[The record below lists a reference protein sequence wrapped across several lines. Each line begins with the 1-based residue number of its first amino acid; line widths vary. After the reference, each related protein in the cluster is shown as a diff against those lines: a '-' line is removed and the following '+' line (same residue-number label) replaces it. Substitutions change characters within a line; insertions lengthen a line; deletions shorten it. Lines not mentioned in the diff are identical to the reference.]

1 MSITNGAAEKTVRAF
16 LDAYLKKRDINTV
29 LSLLTDEIQ
38 WIGIGTDG
46 SLCGIQKVE
55 AALKEE
61 YSQDPEPYLP
71 ELTNSCETSVS
82 QDDAVFMAD
91 LTIMR
96 PVSSGPLF
104 TLKARI
110 SAACIHT
117 PDGWK
122 IAAVHMSAP
131 SVLQGVSGSV
141 SQDTGED
148 LLNHSVFLNIDQ
160 NKQAILQNHRLA
172 AQLEARNQIL
182 NIALEHTSICEF
194 YYYPLIRT
202 CVIPR
207 RTCEYYHCSERYEQM
222 PDSFLDSFVVPSCH
236 AACREMYEA
245 IHNGLGTA
253 NAEFQ
258 TLSGSWCREF
268 MSTVTWTEDGRPDF
282 VVGIIEDI
290 TNQKGMA
297 SALENAK
304 SRDSLTGL
312 WNKETGTRLAQKCMQ
327 EKPEGENCV
336 LMLLDMDNFGQ
347 LNEKEGTSFA
357 NAVLLEVADILR
369 GSTSEQD
376 LQIRLGGDEFMLF
389 IRNCDKKQATV
400 LGPHIADQVQN
411 LMILPGRESRISVS
425 IGMCS
430 TEVVNNYSGLYR
442 CAESTLNYVKERC
455 RGHAACYLDTSN
467 ELGVMLTNLY
477 TEKYIVNTIEQED
490 AQRGENLISFALD
503 LLGKSK
509 NR

>member
-172 AQLEARNQIL
+172 AGRAEKRDGTLCIFYHNSHLRGRIPHCVLQLRLQ
-182 NIALEHTSICEF
+182 
-194 YYYPLIRT
+194 
-202 CVIPR
+202 V
-207 RTCEYYHCSERYEQM
+207 
-222 PDSFLDSFVVPSCH
+222 
-236 AACREMYEA
+236 
-245 IHNGLGTA
+245 GLG
-253 NAEFQ
+253 
-258 TLSGSWCREF
+258 
-268 MSTVTWTEDGRPDF
+268 
-282 VVGIIEDI
+282 
-290 TNQKGMA
+290 
-297 SALENAK
+297 
-304 SRDSLTGL
+304 
-312 WNKETGTRLAQKCMQ
+312 
-327 EKPEGENCV
+327 
-336 LMLLDMDNFGQ
+336 GQ
-347 LNEKEGTSFA
+347 
-357 NAVLLEVADILR
+357 VD
-369 GSTSEQD
+369 
-376 LQIRLGGDEFMLF
+376 LGG
-389 IRNCDKKQATV
+389 IVV
-400 LGPHIADQVQN
+400 LYHDFRALPKGKYLA
-411 LMILPGRESRISVS
+411 PGRQM
-425 IGMCS
+425 G
-430 TEVVNNYSGLYR
+430 
-442 CAESTLNYVKERC
+442 
-455 RGHAACYLDTSN
+455 
-467 ELGVMLTNLY
+467 Y
-477 TEKYIVNTIEQED
+477 TGPK
-490 AQRGENLISFALD
+490 R
-503 LLGKSK
+503 
-509 NR
+509 

>member
-245 IHNGLGTA
+245 IHNGL
-253 NAEFQ
+253 ELPMQ
-258 TLSGSWCREF
+258 S
-268 MSTVTWTEDGRPDF
+268 
-282 VVGIIEDI
+282 
-290 TNQKGMA
+290 
-297 SALENAK
+297 
-304 SRDSLTGL
+304 SRHSPAPGA
-312 WNKETGTRLAQKCMQ
+312 G
-327 EKPEGENCV
+327 
-336 LMLLDMDNFGQ
+336 
-347 LNEKEGTSFA
+347 
-357 NAVLLEVADILR
+357 
-369 GSTSEQD
+369 
-376 LQIRLGGDEFMLF
+376 
-389 IRNCDKKQATV
+389 
-400 LGPHIADQVQN
+400 N
-411 LMILPGRESRISVS
+411 LCQPLPGRKTGGPTLLWVS
-425 IGMCS
+425 
-430 TEVVNNYSGLYR
+430 LK
-442 CAESTLNYVKERC
+442 TLPIRREWPARWKTRNPVT
-455 RGHAACYLDTSN
+455 A
-467 ELGVMLTNLY
+467 
-477 TEKYIVNTIEQED
+477 
-490 AQRGENLISFALD
+490 
-503 LLGKSK
+503 
-509 NR
+509 